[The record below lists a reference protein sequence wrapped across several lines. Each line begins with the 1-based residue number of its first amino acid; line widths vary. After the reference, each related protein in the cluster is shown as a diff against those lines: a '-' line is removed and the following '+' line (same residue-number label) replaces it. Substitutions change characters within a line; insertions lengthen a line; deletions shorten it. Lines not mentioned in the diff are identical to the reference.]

1 MCNSL
6 IISVLGGGNFA
17 SSKLTSNHCVHIKGR
32 ISAWI
37 QTLVFVLFMLSFS
50 ACSSDEEAEKERVID
65 YKSQI
70 SDHEWVISEAIERI
84 GDFGVDV
91 KEGPAYC
98 HFIADSVFF
107 QLEETVTEFDDMGNI
122 LQTSQEIVPYGRY
135 TYLIK
140 KNKIQIDKQIFTI
153 TDSNGS
159 LVLENKDWK
168 LVLVENK

>member
-1 MCNSL
+1 
-6 IISVLGGGNFA
+6 
-17 SSKLTSNHCVHIKGR
+17 
-32 ISAWI
+32 
-37 QTLVFVLFMLSFS
+37 MLSFS

-70 SDHEWVISEAIERI
+70 SDHEWAISEAIERI

-98 HFIADSVFF
+98 HFTADSVFF

-122 LQTSQEIVPYGRY
+122 QQTSQEIVPYGQY

>member
-1 MCNSL
+1 MYNSL

-17 SSKLTSNHCVHIKGR
+17 SSKLTSNHCVLIKGR

-70 SDHEWVISEAIERI
+70 SAHDWTISEAIKRI
-84 GDFGVDV
+84 GVFGVDV
-91 KEGPAYC
+91 LEGPAYC
-98 HFIADSVFF
+98 RFTADSVFF
-107 QLEETVTEFDDMGNI
+107 KHEETVTEFDDFGNI
-122 LQTSQEIVPYGRY
+122 LQTTQDIVPYGQY

-140 KNKIQIDKQIFTI
+140 ENKIQIDNQIFTI
-153 TDSNGS
+153 TDSIGS
-159 LVLENKDWK
+159 FVLENKDWK
-168 LVLVENK
+168 LVIVENK